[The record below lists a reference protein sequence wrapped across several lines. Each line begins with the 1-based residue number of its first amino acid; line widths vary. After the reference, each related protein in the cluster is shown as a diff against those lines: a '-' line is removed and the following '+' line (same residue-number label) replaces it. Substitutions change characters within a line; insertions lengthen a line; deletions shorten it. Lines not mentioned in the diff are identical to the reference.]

1 MIQRNGSSARCTGAV
16 LCLTCLFPILK
27 VSAQQ
32 KDGAISDQPKMKLC
46 ESKQTA
52 KVVIFGK
59 KERNVDPCEVVKAV
73 TAGGVTKGSY
83 HFFKKSNDVSNRK
96 LTESDLS
103 QEIMSSTGAS
113 EKTSRSI
120 ARYWIKKMGT
130 REFKSLTVI
139 GMASGATV
147 AVYETFKAKN
157 SNIKAQDLNASK
169 LPSTPTD
176 DTTVNGC

>member
-1 MIQRNGSSARCTGAV
+1 MIQTNGSIARCIVAV

-59 KERNVDPCEVVKAV
+59 KERNVDPCEYVKAV
-73 TAGGVTKGSY
+73 TASGITTGSY
-83 HFFKKSNDVSNRK
+83 HFFKKSNDAHNLK
-96 LTESDLS
+96 LTESGLRD
-103 QEIMSSTGAS
+103 EIMSSTGAS

-120 ARYWIKKMGT
+120 ARFWIKMLGT

-147 AVYETFKAKN
+147 AVYETFKA
-157 SNIKAQDLNASK
+157 SNTKVQDINASK

-176 DTTVNGC
+176 DTKSDQR